1 MMIITYIMGHT
12 LTILEDTLPSV
23 VSHIQHP
30 VKPAR
35 LERHTSPRL
44 ANRQLKFFFG
54 VLRGKIY
61 EDLLKWQQATLRTAG
76 KKEESWLPAF
86 CVMLGFAMVL
96 EEQQRTIQIQ
106 ADAKAYRGERSPED
120 AQQEALNACER
131 MDEKYKLLIG
141 LFQCKY
147 RDKKWTRGSFGQ
159 QTPTLSEPAQVEF
172 VREARS
178 LLQDNGTCSC
188 SVHAPLTML
197 DAMLTHN
204 VAVVHLQ
211 TREKVTFSSENQCQ
225 YTSRLVARF
234 LLPFLNLPA

>member
-12 LTILEDTLPSV
+12 LTISEDTLPSV

-30 VKPAR
+30 WKPAR

-54 VLRGKIY
+54 VLRSKIY
-61 EDLLKWQQATLRTAG
+61 EDLLKWQQATLRTASR
-76 KKEESWLPAF
+76 KEDSWLGAF
-86 CVMLGFAMVL
+86 CVMLGLAMVL

-106 ADAKAYRGERSPED
+106 ADAKAHKGERSAEE

-159 QTPTLSEPAQVEF
+159 QTPTMSEPAQVEF
-172 VREARS
+172 LTEVHS
-178 LLQDNGTCSC
+178 LLQDNGMLVFRFLGTSTY
-188 SVHAPLTML
+188 PLTRITQL
-197 DAMLTHN
+197 S
-204 VAVVHLQ
+204 
-211 TREKVTFSSENQCQ
+211 TFEAERRSHSLRK
-225 YTSRLVARF
+225 TSASIRRG
-234 LLPFLNLPA
+234 